1 MDSSCGQARRGL
13 QLPAVVK
20 VSVGLMVDADP
31 RALITL
37 AGDKVCISG
46 CAVSTKA
53 FRQKSLLW
61 VAVEATEEDAGE
73 DLPCDVDGSSER
85 TSGRSRIRMD
95 PELASSPDELH
106 DKLQRFYRIVKD
118 QLINYQHPFS
128 GLFPCKPGPPQSCAC
143 HVRDSVYCATAVWAL
158 HRCFQRLGDESGQS
172 FELRQSAI
180 KCMRAILLAWMQQTV
195 RLEQFKTAQNLET
208 CLSTRLDYA
217 TGQPIEG
224 TDYNHLQIDCV
235 GLYVLQLAQM
245 ILSGLQVI
253 HTKTE
258 AAFVQNLIFY
268 LERAYRIPDYGMWE
282 RGSKQNR
289 NITELHASSIGM
301 AKAAMESLSGFN
313 VFGVEGD
320 HSTVIFTEGDA
331 HSRNSMILDTLL
343 PRESASKGTDAAL
356 IPTLCWPAFAIH
368 TAEIHKITMKRVD
381 VLKGNY
387 GYKRFT
393 RDGYAT
399 VLETCTIYTQGE
411 LSKFRGIENEWP
423 MFFAYQIIACHF
435 AKDYE
440 KAQMFED
447 LLEPLLVTPVSE
459 KYPWLPKYYFVPE
472 DSLDEERESPGKAV
486 RKSNFKL
493 QAEPRFLW
501 GQSVYIISQLMSS
514 GLLQIHDLDPLGRH
528 CPANSRPL
536 SLVSRYSTISSRPAT
551 MLVQVVL
558 IAESTRLQQI
568 LATYGI
574 RAQTPVEIEPLKL
587 WPPHL
592 IVRACSFMGLSKRL
606 HLNGRPPRPLGA
618 IGTSKFY
625 RICGSTVLV
634 FPHLFENQSFYF
646 SYDMRAVI
654 EEVKNDLVF
663 LSKCWRMK
671 GRPTYCFLVK
681 EDMILGPG
689 RDQLIRFLVSLQS
702 SYVDGVRIVLGRAQ
716 NLVATG
722 CIDYLDFFPDWAS
735 RLDEFNGLQQL
746 QAGRSY
752 RSLTDLPKALQWD
765 DSGDNELDC
774 ILPAAL
780 AMAITDAADKKHFAK
795 MTDAELASFM
805 FESEARE
812 KFAPPVLSKDDPVLE
827 TAFAKTAISLAHE
840 VAALHELMTRYSLD
854 YVIRKNEPLS
864 TVREFLTNLLRKAG
878 LHQVWTVVRL
888 CAALLGRYVNSL
900 APCTSSILVCGKQLT
915 LGTVQGPEVG
925 VNKPMNPNQLYA
937 LLREAVFSV
946 DPIQISLQ
954 QELIL
959 VISALLN
966 KDTSLFK
973 GIAVIRLGW
982 FLEAMKLLLEAEEA
996 LRGHTVPAAP
1006 AGEGTELSSL
1016 SSRSLG
1022 ACRLHS
1028 LAPSYL
1034 KSLLHRTLCLSL
1046 CDVENAPSR
1055 RRRSSRVSDEGRD
1068 QSSKTN
1074 ALFQRQLD
1082 GCLGRVPSAFYESV
1096 YHILEKAP
1104 CGILIMSNML
1114 PQNPTLLDMTPHDLN
1129 LVFQVECMMRSI
1141 TDPAYRALFVETVM
1155 VIAVILER
1163 NEELSFTEVVDFR
1176 VVIENAIK
1184 DFAATNRLPTS
1195 SSSSGTETAKRN
1207 VRARRLSWPETD
1219 LSDDWPIYHKFAST
1233 PANIR
1238 LGTTS
1243 FLAKAAVALLLHGSI
1258 NLREVSK
1265 ETCCLS

>member
-1 MDSSCGQARRGL
+1 
-13 QLPAVVK
+13 
-20 VSVGLMVDADP
+20 
-31 RALITL
+31 
-37 AGDKVCISG
+37 
-46 CAVSTKA
+46 
-53 FRQKSLLW
+53 
-61 VAVEATEEDAGE
+61 
-73 DLPCDVDGSSER
+73 
-85 TSGRSRIRMD
+85 MD

-245 ILSGLQVI
+245 ILSGLQII

-592 IVRACSFMGLSKRL
+592 IVRACSQ
-606 HLNGRPPRPLGA
+606 
-618 IGTSKFY
+618 
-625 RICGSTVLV
+625 RI
-634 FPHLFENQSFYF
+634 QQ
-646 SYDMRAVI
+646 DKA
-654 EEVKNDLVF
+654 
-663 LSKCWRMK
+663 
-671 GRPTYCFLVK
+671 
-681 EDMILGPG
+681 GPG

-795 MTDAELASFM
+795 TTDAELASFM
-805 FESEARE
+805 FDPEARE
-812 KFAPPVLSKDDPVLE
+812 KFAPPVLSKGDPVLE
-827 TAFAKTAISLAHE
+827 TAFAKTAISLAHD

-900 APCTSSILVCGKQLT
+900 APSTSSILVCGKQLT

-982 FLEAMKLLLEAEEA
+982 FLEAMKLQLEAEEV
-996 LRGHTVPAAP
+996 LRGHTVPTPP
-1006 AGEGTELSSL
+1006 AGEGTELSSM

-1022 ACRLHS
+1022 ACQLHS

-1034 KSLLHRTLCLSL
+1034 KGLLHRTLCLSL

-1055 RRRSSRVSDEGRD
+1055 RRRLSRVSDEGRD
-1068 QSSKTN
+1068 QPSKTN

-1184 DFAATNRLPTS
+1184 DFAATNRLTTS

-1207 VRARRLSWPETD
+1207 ARARRLSWPDTD
-1219 LSDDWPIYHKFAST
+1219 LSDDWSIYHKFAST

>member
-1 MDSSCGQARRGL
+1 MDFEVA
-13 QLPAVVK
+13 
-20 VSVGLMVDADP
+20 
-31 RALITL
+31 
-37 AGDKVCISG
+37 
-46 CAVSTKA
+46 CA
-53 FRQKSLLW
+53 
-61 VAVEATEEDAGE
+61 
-73 DLPCDVDGSSER
+73 
-85 TSGRSRIRMD
+85 
-95 PELASSPDELH
+95 PDELH

-128 GLFPCKPGPPQSCAC
+128 GLFPCKPGPPQGCVC

-180 KCMRAILLAWMQQTV
+180 KCMRAILQAWMQQTV

-224 TDYNHLQIDCV
+224 KDYNHLQMDCV

-245 ILSGLQVI
+245 ILSGLQII

-313 VFGVEGD
+313 LFGVEGD

-368 TAEIHKITMKRVD
+368 TPEIHKITMKRVD

-423 MFFAYQIIACHF
+423 MFFAYQIIACYF

-472 DSLDEERESPGKAV
+472 DSLDEERETPGKAI

-501 GQSVYIISQLMSS
+501 GQSVFIVSQLMSS

-574 RAQTPVEIEPLKL
+574 RTQTPVEIEPLKL

-592 IVRACSFMGLSKRL
+592 IVRACLFMGLSKRL
-606 HLNGRPPRPLGA
+606 RLNGRPPRPLGP

-689 RDQLIRFLVSLQS
+689 RDQLIRFLVSLQNT
-702 SYVDGVRIVLGRAQ
+702 YVDGVRIVLGRAQ

-722 CIDYLDFFPDWAS
+722 CTDYLDFFPDWAS

-765 DSGDNELDC
+765 EAGDNEREC
-774 ILPAAL
+774 ILPATL
-780 AMAITDAADKKHFAK
+780 AMAITDAADKKHFSK
-795 MTDAELASFM
+795 MPDADLASFI
-805 FESEARE
+805 FEPEVRE
-812 KFAPPVLSKDDPVLE
+812 KFAPPVFSKGDPVLE
-827 TAFAKTAISLAHE
+827 TAFAKTAIDMAHE
-840 VAALHELMTRYSLD
+840 VAVLHELMTRYSLD
-854 YVIRKNEPLS
+854 YVIRQNEPLS
-864 TVREFLTNLLRKAG
+864 TVREFLTNLLRRAG

-900 APCTSSILVCGKQLT
+900 APSTSSILVCGKQLT
-915 LGTVQGPEVG
+915 MGAVQGPEVG

-982 FLEAMKLLLEAEEA
+982 FLEAMKLQLEAEEVP
-996 LRGHTVPAAP
+996 RGKNFSPPPGGDDPEQNLTS
-1006 AGEGTELSSL
+1006 T
-1016 SSRSLG
+1016 RSLG

-1034 KSLLHRTLCLSL
+1034 KGLLHRTLHLSL
-1046 CDVENAPSR
+1046 CDVENTSIR
-1055 RRRSSRVSDEGRD
+1055 HRHSSRLSEDGRE
-1068 QSSKTN
+1068 QTSKEN

-1082 GCLGRVPSAFYESV
+1082 GCLGRVPAAFYESV

-1104 CGILIMSNML
+1104 RGILIMSNML

-1141 TDPAYRALFVETVM
+1141 ADPAYRALFVETVM

-1184 DFAATNRLPTS
+1184 DFAVTNRLAASP
-1195 SSSSGTETAKRN
+1195 SSGNNNDPEPGKKGTRT
-1207 VRARRLSWPETD
+1207 RRLSWPKND
-1219 LSDDWPIYHKFAST
+1219 IADDWSIYQKFAST

-1243 FLAKAAVALLLHGSI
+1243 FLAKAAVSLLLHGSI
-1258 NLREVSK
+1258 NLRDVSK